1 MTKDNNDKVVTL
13 SKIKIAC
20 QNCSLHQLCLP
31 LGLHGADL
39 DRLEDIIKR
48 SHPLKKNE
56 IAFHQGDKFQAIYA
70 IRAGSV
76 KTYSVADDGSEQ
88 ITGFYLPGELVG
100 LDAISEDCH
109 PCTAKAL
116 ETTSYCEIPFGQ
128 LEHLSAELPS
138 LQHQLLKIMSK
149 EITHDANLLMLLGK
163 KTADERLAS
172 LLLSLSARLSSRG
185 FSATEFNLSMSRND
199 IASYLG
205 LAVETV
211 SRLFTRFQEQ
221 GLIKVDGKFVQLLT
235 IDDIKSMVADCSNN
249 KQTNNKPKMA

>member
-1 MTKDNNDKVVTL
+1 M
-13 SKIKIAC
+13 AC

-31 LGLHGADL
+31 LGLQGGDL
-39 DRLEDIIKR
+39 DRLEEIIKR

-56 IAFHQGDKFQAIYA
+56 IAFHQGDSFHSIFA

-76 KTYSVADDGSEQ
+76 KTYTVADDGSEQ

-100 LDAISEDCH
+100 LDAISDNRH
-109 PCTAKAL
+109 PCSAKAL
-116 ETTSYCEIPFGQ
+116 ETTSYCEIPFSQ
-128 LEHLSAELPS
+128 LENLSSELPS

-172 LLLSLSARLSSRG
+172 LLLSLSTRLGNRG
-185 FSATEFNLSMSRND
+185 FSSTEFNLSMSRND

-221 GLIKVDGKFVQLLT
+221 GLIKVDGKFVQILSLNN
-235 IDDIKSMVADCSNN
+235 IKSMVSDCSNS
-249 KQTNNKPKMA
+249 KHSSTKPKRA

>member
-1 MTKDNNDKVVTL
+1 M
-13 SKIKIAC
+13 AC
-20 QNCSLHQLCLP
+20 QSCSLYQLCLP
-31 LGLHGADL
+31 LGLHGEDL
-39 DRLEDIIKR
+39 DRLENIIKR

-56 IAFHQGDKFQAIYA
+56 SPFHQGDKFQAIYA
-70 IRAGSV
+70 IRSGSV
-76 KTYSVADDGSEQ
+76 KTYTVADDGSEQ

-116 ETTSYCEIPFGQ
+116 ETTSYCEIPFNL
-128 LEHLSAELPS
+128 LEELSGELPS
-138 LQHQLLKIMSK
+138 LRHQLLKIMSK

-172 LLLSLSARLSSRG
+172 LLLSLSTRLKNRG

-199 IASYLG
+199 IANYLG

-211 SRLFTRFQEQ
+211 SRLFTRFQDQ
-221 GLIKVDGKFVQLLT
+221 GLIKVEGKFVQIMALEQLKGM
-235 IDDIKSMVADCSNN
+235 ISECSRSSD
-249 KQTNNKPKMA
+249 PKMA

>member
-1 MTKDNNDKVVTL
+1 MTMDNNDKVVSL
-13 SKIKIAC
+13 AKIKIAC
-20 QNCSLHQLCLP
+20 ESCSLHQLCLP
-31 LGLHGADL
+31 LGLHGEDL
-39 DRLEDIIKR
+39 DRLEAIIKR

-56 IAFHQGDKFQAIYA
+56 IAFHQGDHFQAIYA

-76 KTYSVADDGSEQ
+76 KTYTVADDGSEQ

-109 PCTAKAL
+109 PSTAKAL
-116 ETTSYCEIPFGQ
+116 ETTSYCEIPFTQ

-138 LQHQLLKIMSK
+138 LQHQLLRIMSK
-149 EITHDANLLMLLGK
+149 EMTHDANLLMLLGK

-172 LLLSLSARLSSRG
+172 LLLSLSSRLNSRG

-235 IDDIKSMVADCSNN
+235 LDDIKAMVADCSNN
-249 KQTNNKPKMA
+249 KHTDNKPNTA